1 MDAKTLEAKAEEF
14 LAQKR
19 IAVAGVSGDSRR
31 HPAGNAIYRRL
42 KIGARGVFAV
52 NPNLE
57 SFDGDTCYPDLKSI
71 PGGVDAVVIVTK
83 PQTTEEIVRQCTAA
97 GVRRVWMHQSSARSS
112 SVSSTAVDIC
122 HRAGIDVIPGACPMM
137 FGQNVD
143 FGHKCMRW
151 GLAVTGGLRIER
163 PRGRAIRN
171 R

>member
-1 MDAKTLEAKAEEF
+1 MDARTLEAKAEAF

-42 KIGARGVFAV
+42 KNGAREVFAV
-52 NPNLE
+52 NPNLV
-57 SFDGDTCYPDLKSI
+57 SFEGDACYPDLKSI

-83 PQTTEEIVRQCTAA
+83 PETTEEIVRQCSAA
-97 GVRRVWMHQSSARSS
+97 GVRRVWMHQSSARTS

-122 HRAGIDVIPGACPMM
+122 RRAGIDVIPGACPMM
-137 FGQNVD
+137 FGENVD

-151 GLAVTGGLRIER
+151 GLRFSGG
-163 PRGRAIRN
+163 PTA
-171 R
+171 